1 MSNNNNNNNQNDS
14 NNNNSSNSL
23 NKKRPQNQE
32 TNSTLDD
39 EVDAF
44 LKLNG
49 RYANLPRRDGES
61 LTYQFFNDKSKRKLV
76 TKKFVDPITKQE
88 KAQQKIQYSVIDP
101 TMAEQGEKLLE
112 APKLTAQQI
121 EDNLTKGRT
130 LLEIT
135 RHGISTN
142 TRYTVIP
149 A

>member
-14 NNNNSSNSL
+14 NNNNSNSL
-23 NKKRPQNQE
+23 NNKLPRNQE
-32 TNSTLDD
+32 TNSTFDD

-49 RYANLPRRDGES
+49 RYTNLPRRDGES
-61 LTYQFFNDKSKRKLV
+61 LTYQFFNNKNKRELV
-76 TKKFVDPITKQE
+76 TKKFIDPITKQE
-88 KAQQKIQYSVIDP
+88 KLQQKIQYSVIDP

-112 APKLTAQQI
+112 VPKLAAQQI
-121 EDNLTKGRT
+121 EANLTKGRT

-135 RHGISTN
+135 KHGILTN

>member
-1 MSNNNNNNNQNDS
+1 MSNDNNNNNPYDNK
-14 NNNNSSNSL
+14 NNNSNTI
-23 NKKRPQNQE
+23 NDNQPQNLE
-32 TNSTLDD
+32 PNSTFDD

-44 LKLNG
+44 LKSNS
-49 RYANLPRRDGES
+49 RYVNLPRKDGES

-76 TKKFVDPITKQE
+76 TKKFTDPVTKQE
-88 KAQQKIQYSVIDP
+88 KAQPKVQYSVIDP
-101 TMAEQGEKLLE
+101 TVAEQGEKLLE

-121 EDNLTKGRT
+121 EANLAKGRT

-135 RHGISTN
+135 KHGISTN

>member
-14 NNNNSSNSL
+14 NNNSNSL

-32 TNSTLDD
+32 TNCTLDD
-39 EVDAF
+39 EVDTF

-61 LTYQFFNDKSKRKLV
+61 STYQFFNDKSKRKLL
-76 TKKFVDPITKQE
+76 TKKFVDPITKLE
-88 KAQQKIQYSVIDP
+88 KTQQKIQYSVIDP

-121 EDNLTKGRT
+121 
-130 LLEIT
+130 
-135 RHGISTN
+135 
-142 TRYTVIP
+142 
-149 A
+149 